1 MSDIPNICCPI
12 CGADLNVKVSTSKRG
27 KVSLSLACPTNGRHF
42 RAFINDPAFVG
53 GVVDSLESLEGHTP
67 SSDDGVDVED
77 NQDGNAPSKMV
88 LEGPTA

>member
-42 RAFINDPAFVG
+42 RAFINDSNFVRR
-53 GVVDSLESLEGHTP
+53 VMDSLEGHTP
-67 SSDDGVDVED
+67 SSDDRDDVDD
-77 NQDGNAPSKMV
+77 KLAGSTLSKMV
-88 LEGPTA
+88 LEGPTG